1 VLGWVGTTKQQSAL
15 CQLTLGVIS
24 KSTHSSSHRLTW
36 TRQRSS
42 SQSVSPCYC
51 PRKGRLRLGRHKFT
65 IQLLQY
71 HEPRTIPLLPL
82 ITMKSFSS
90 LIFLASVSLSAAFTP
105 VNPSSTTRLGT
116 LQLDATIQ
124 FVRGLDEKVV
134 PDVKLTRARDGGSG
148 VATFTFK
155 NPNVFDA
162 STASMGEIL
171 GMFMID
177 DEGEIS
183 TTSVNARFANGKPQ
197 AIESVYTMTSP
208 EQWDR
213 FMRFMERYAQANDLG
228 FKAA

>member
-1 VLGWVGTTKQQSAL
+1 MM
-15 CQLTLGVIS
+15 
-24 KSTHSSSHRLTW
+24 
-36 TRQRSS
+36 
-42 SQSVSPCYC
+42 
-51 PRKGRLRLGRHKFT
+51 
-65 IQLLQY
+65 
-71 HEPRTIPLLPL
+71 
-82 ITMKSFSS
+82 MKS
-90 LIFLASVSLSAAFTP
+90 LASLLIMASASLSSAFAP
-105 VNPSSTTRLGT
+105 VDPSSATRSSTT
-116 LQLDATIQ
+116 QLDASIQ

-134 PDVKLTRARDGGSG
+134 PDVKLTRARDGSSG

-155 NPNVFDA
+155 SPNVFDA
-162 STASMGEIL
+162 STSSLGEIL

-213 FMRFMERYAQANDLG
+213 FMRFMERYAEANDLG

>member
-1 VLGWVGTTKQQSAL
+1 L
-15 CQLTLGVIS
+15 
-24 KSTHSSSHRLTW
+24 
-36 TRQRSS
+36 
-42 SQSVSPCYC
+42 
-51 PRKGRLRLGRHKFT
+51 
-65 IQLLQY
+65 
-71 HEPRTIPLLPL
+71 
-82 ITMKSFSS
+82 
-90 LIFLASVSLSAAFTP
+90 LASVLFVVSISLSSAFAPAYRT
-105 VNPSSTTRLGT
+105 SFTASRQYSM
-116 LQLDATIQ
+116 QLEASIQ

-134 PDVKLTRARDGGSG
+134 PNVKLTRAKDGSSG
-148 VATFTFK
+148 VATFTFA

-183 TTSVNARFANGKPQ
+183 TTSVNARFSNGKPQ

-213 FMRFMERYAQANDLG
+213 FMRFMERYAEANDLG